1 MAKLFH
7 LTAHE
12 QVKKDYRSYLQYIY
26 DSKNV
31 VEPFVSVFYD
41 NYLKMNNQPKGARTY
56 NEVTAWLIAY
66 LKKYGP
72 EAI

>member
-1 MAKLFH
+1 
-7 LTAHE
+7 
-12 QVKKDYRSYLQYIY
+12 VKKDYRSYLQYIY